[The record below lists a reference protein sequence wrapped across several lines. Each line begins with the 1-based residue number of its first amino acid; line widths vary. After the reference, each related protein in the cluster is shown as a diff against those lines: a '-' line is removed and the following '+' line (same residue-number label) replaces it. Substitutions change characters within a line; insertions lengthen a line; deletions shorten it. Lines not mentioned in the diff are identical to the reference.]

1 MSVEMILV
9 GIILFSAMI
18 AGGVKIWLIK
28 RKDKEAGLSDQDGDY
43 DSKV

>member
-1 MSVEMILV
+1 MILV

-18 AGGVKIWLIK
+18 AGGVKIWLVK
-28 RKDKEAGLSDQDGDY
+28 RKDEESGLSDQDVDY

>member
-1 MSVEMILV
+1 MILV

-18 AGGVKIWLIK
+18 AGGIKIWLIK
-28 RKDKEAGLSDQDGDY
+28 RKEKESGLSDQDVDH